1 MEFWLCHVDNRY
13 AISFQKK
20 RYNCMLM
27 VAGLTATD
35 AVLIVL
41 VAALCNAVP
50 TVLTGAIG
58 SNLYISFSHRI
69 AREFRVL
76 VQLFRGCQS
85 GRLGDVL
92 VRGTNSKWRY
102 MCCCSKLHVHH
113 CSQCFSLTRNHR
125 SSIRYGPTSVQ
136 WRITFLNQLVSL
148 LLG

>member
-1 MEFWLCHVDNRY
+1 MAPVPPEKRTRGKSAFVTYWFSDLVT
-13 AISFQKK
+13 ILTWSFGSV
-20 RYNCMLM
+20 MLTI
-27 VAGLTATD
+27 GLTATD

-102 MCCCSKLHVHH
+102 MCCC
-113 CSQCFSLTRNHR
+113 NH
-125 SSIRYGPTSVQ
+125 Q
-136 WRITFLNQLVSL
+136 FDMAQLPYNGESPS
-148 LLG
+148 